1 MSDFVSKLTDN
12 KAKILIGLGGVALLG
27 AIG

>member
-27 AIG
+27 AIR